1 MRSDPFAKVVLPTK
15 SDPVVQEEKLVWVC
29 VCVSKTKRLKANCSS
44 VFSSL
49 QLLPRA
55 PFVFGPRCHRLWRVS
70 TEWPWSHSKEPQSVL
85 SNEGERARERES
97 NCNGLL
103 AWNLQ
108 ICLEMYVG
116 GFRWASEAERG
127 LLDVEFAEEDQKEP
141 PLVNRGSL
149 LSFAYCSMK
158 KNTRQF
164 INSKHLL

>member
-1 MRSDPFAKVVLPTK
+1 MFICFFLVTTASACTLCFWTTLPQVMAGIHRMALVAQQRATECPFERRRA
-15 SDPVVQEEKLVWVC
+15 
-29 VCVSKTKRLKANCSS
+29 SKR
-44 VFSSL
+44 
-49 QLLPRA
+49 
-55 PFVFGPRCHRLWRVS
+55 
-70 TEWPWSHSKEPQSVL
+70 
-85 SNEGERARERES
+85 ERERRES